1 MADQSSVISA
11 LEKALA
17 GELAAN
23 PQYSIHETAFRSV
36 GILGLAAATKDRGED
51 EHRHAQQAMQR
62 LLDLGAMPAPTLGQ
76 TAAAPGDPLT
86 SIALDVEAELRA
98 EADWSAVAEA
108 AEEAGDATTLHM
120 ALAIR
125 AEESEHLR
133 ELRGWQRQIELTGAG
148 NFLSTHT
155 PGA

>member
-1 MADQSSVISA
+1 MADNSGVIAA

-23 PQYSIHETAFRSV
+23 PQYSIHETAFRHV

-51 EHRHAQQAMQR
+51 EHRHAQQAMER
-62 LLDLGAMPAPTLGQ
+62 LLDLGAIPSPTLGQ
-76 TAAAPGDPLT
+76 SAAAPGDPVT

-148 NFLSTHT
+148 NFISTHT

>member
-1 MADQSSVISA
+1 MADNGAVVAA

-23 PQYSIHETAFRSV
+23 PQYSIHEQAFRQY

-62 LLDLGAMPAPTLGQ
+62 LLDLGAMPMPAIGP
-76 TAAAPGDPLT
+76 ASASPGDPVT
-86 SIALDVEAELRA
+86 SIALDVEAEIRA
-98 EADWSAVAEA
+98 ESDWSSVAEA
-108 AEEAGDATTLHM
+108 AEEAGDMTTFQM
-120 ALAIR
+120 AVTIR

-133 ELRGWQRQIELTGAG
+133 ELRGWQRQIALTGAE

-155 PGA
+155 PEA